1 MDDVDDVE
9 MVDDRQEHCQTLVF
23 VVRRQSS
30 LSHFFVFFV
39 VEVAECRTRSLV
51 SPLVI
56 NVEQERQW
64 GEFILAR
71 QQESGWRRYLR
82 RR

>member
-9 MVDDRQEHCQTLVF
+9 MVDDRQEHYQTLVF

-39 VEVAECRTRSLV
+39 VEVDDFDYFYFFFPFFDVVVFSDDRL
-51 SPLVI
+51 
-56 NVEQERQW
+56 
-64 GEFILAR
+64 
-71 QQESGWRRYLR
+71 
-82 RR
+82 